1 MKNQNGTKKST
12 ESLFCRSR
20 RDVMC
25 WKIFYDEKGK
35 RQKQKF
41 SRLMGSNK
49 KKKPF
54 QYKSLDIHIEKTYL
68 ENYADK
74 KIFKIEKVR
83 DMVEVRVMSD
93 LKIANT
99 RMIDVNPKI
108 FQIKKQNNHV
118 KRRKITGKEKNLD

>member
-41 SRLMGSNK
+41 SRLMGSNNK
-49 KKKPF
+49 KKNVFNIKVLTF
-54 QYKSLDIHIEKTYL
+54 ILKRHI
-68 ENYADK
+68 
-74 KIFKIEKVR
+74 
-83 DMVEVRVMSD
+83 
-93 LKIANT
+93 
-99 RMIDVNPKI
+99 
-108 FQIKKQNNHV
+108 
-118 KRRKITGKEKNLD
+118 